1 MMTTTTMD
9 TTSANPSNPAPPPA
23 KQNKPL
29 ACTACRARKLGCNR
43 VHPCHNCIRSGAEC
57 IFPARRRVQRP
68 RKTKNTE
75 LLQRLSRLEN
85 IVGKAGIENLL
96 AADRGKNADPTGPAS
111 GVGGIGAAREPP
123 YGEDASSSAP
133 IGRAG
138 PAVGDKASTGVQ
150 AFIEEYR
157 GSRSG
162 GEVDEERNDVAS
174 DSVSL
179 DPTSTKYLS
188 AQFWSNLCGEVEG
201 LRQILE
207 HSTDSDPDS
216 DENVS
221 FEGATPESAIGIST
235 TTNDNDHPGSASAPA
250 TSSGLL
256 PGYLLTAAT
265 TAPRHPSPEQVRYL
279 TATYFESFDVI
290 LKILHRPTTTTA
302 LLAFADAGCDR
313 ATLMSPAEEAL
324 FFAIYYAAITTL
336 SDAACRAHLGAA
348 RDALARCLQAAVEH
362 ALARADYLN
371 TDALEPLQALTIY
384 VTCLRSHSRSR
395 SSWALLS
402 LPIRLARALEL
413 HREGGWSSSA
423 AGRRSGRRGRSVY
436 ETELRRRLWWMLVVL
451 DVRAVED
458 RGMEPA
464 IPRGSYDTRLPL
476 NVNDEDF
483 GPDSDSGS
491 GSGVEAALAEREGP
505 TDMTFS
511 LCTAQSSGIYLYLNY
526 LSDGTGLRA
535 PPSDEEMVAH
545 AQHLEAQFVSGVDL
559 AAVGHHVGA
568 YIASFTVRLIILKLW
583 LITQYPVNRRREQR
597 GGAGTSG
604 QRSSER
610 QLEQEKGQ
618 ATLPVRTARVTK
630 HEIIV
635 SSSTTTTTTADAA
648 RNAITAAPT
657 TSSNNASNNG
667 RSSDKNRALFPAA
680 VSREAT
686 LRTAVS
692 IMELSHR
699 ASTTGPFAAR
709 FGWWSATYVQ
719 WHPLAVA
726 LAELCHH
733 YTNYTNHQQQQP
745 PSAFDALADRAWTLV
760 EAVFPLWA
768 DRIADT
774 KRGTLWR
781 PIRKLY
787 RKAKAAR
794 AAALGNS
801 GSGGSATAAAAADT
815 DMAGP
820 AYQGGRSSVGGG
832 GQDVGHGEAPPVFYG
847 GTTMPDPAA
856 APMQYHMVPT
866 ATSLDVS
873 GRSSIPSSAAL
884 TTESWV
890 GTATP
895 QQQQPLPQQLQQL
908 QLQQQQQQQQQ
919 PQLIPN
925 SNADVTA
932 NWFNDAGIPW
942 PDISFD
948 MPMDGGGGGG
958 GWDTMDWST
967 WDEFVDDTYAEG
979 PLTSSSDGS

>member
-1 MMTTTTMD
+1 MYVLIYIGYLEEWVMMTTTMD

-111 GVGGIGAAREPP
+111 GVGGIGATREPP

-138 PAVGDKASTGVQ
+138 PAVADKASTGVQ

-162 GEVDEERNDVAS
+162 GEVDEGQNAVAS

-324 FFAIYYAAITTL
+324 FFAIYFAAIPTL

-491 GSGVEAALAEREGP
+491 GSGVEAGLAEREGLESKP
-505 TDMTFS
+505 C
-511 LCTAQSSGIYLYLNY
+511 LCHEDPQVRRQR
-526 LSDGTGLRA
+526 LRA
-535 PPSDEEMVAH
+535 SPAYTSAAAGPQPGYPKGDTRPSRRANRAGTRGFRAPEVLFKCTEQTTKIDVWSAGVILLTILCRRFPFFNSADDVDAMIEIATIFGARRMRADARAEPQYGERVPYVV
-545 AQHLEAQFVSGVDL
+545 VSG
-559 AAVGHHVGA
+559 APGA
-568 YIASFTVRLIILKLW
+568 R
-583 LITQYPVNRRREQR
+583 
-597 GGAGTSG
+597 
-604 QRSSER
+604 
-610 QLEQEKGQ
+610 
-618 ATLPVRTARVTK
+618 
-630 HEIIV
+630 
-635 SSSTTTTTTADAA
+635 
-648 RNAITAAPT
+648 
-657 TSSNNASNNG
+657 
-667 RSSDKNRALFPAA
+667 
-680 VSREAT
+680 
-686 LRTAVS
+686 
-692 IMELSHR
+692 
-699 ASTTGPFAAR
+699 
-709 FGWWSATYVQ
+709 
-719 WHPLAVA
+719 
-726 LAELCHH
+726 
-733 YTNYTNHQQQQP
+733 
-745 PSAFDALADRAWTLV
+745 LADRCVAPEELLDPLNSHLALDADYYIARHLIPPLERIFNLVGANVRAWYDEMPRV
-760 EAVFPLWA
+760 QRV
-768 DRIADT
+768 R
-774 KRGTLWR
+774 R
-781 PIRKLY
+781 
-787 RKAKAAR
+787 
-794 AAALGNS
+794 
-801 GSGGSATAAAAADT
+801 
-815 DMAGP
+815 
-820 AYQGGRSSVGGG
+820 VGGG
-832 GQDVGHGEAPPVFYG
+832 GEGVGGRS
-847 GTTMPDPAA
+847 AA
-856 APMQYHMVPT
+856 AAGVARRATLESYMKT
-866 ATSLDVS
+866 ATCLLCSAKLSTKPPPPRSRPTTDLHLDLDLPLCARCLSPATAPASLATLQARLAASERGLRDVEAVC
-873 GRSSIPSSAAL
+873 RSC
-884 TTESWV
+884 
-890 GTATP
+890 
-895 QQQQPLPQQLQQL
+895 
-908 QLQQQQQQQQQ
+908 
-919 PQLIPN
+919 
-925 SNADVTA
+925 
-932 NWFNDAGIPW
+932 AGLAP
-942 PDISFD
+942 
-948 MPMDGGGGGG
+948 GGGGGE
-958 GWDTMDWST
+958 DPHACDSKDCPVFYTR
-967 WDEFVDDTYAEG
+967 VKLRARCAADDADVGVAVRGIVEV
-979 PLTSSSDGS
+979 LRRREERALLEW

>member
-526 LSDGTGLRA
+526 LSDGKGLRA
-535 PPSDEEMVAH
+535 PPTEEETVAH
-545 AQHLEAQFVSGVDL
+545 AQHLEALFVSGIDQ
-559 AAVGHHVGA
+559 AAVGRHIGA

-583 LITQYPVNRRREQR
+583 LVTQYPVSRRREQR
-597 GGAGTSG
+597 GAGGGG
-604 QRSSER
+604 QRSSGA
-610 QLEQEKGQ
+610 QPEKEKRE
-618 ATLPVRTARVTK
+618 AALPMRTARMTR

-635 SSSTTTTTTADAA
+635 STTTTADAA
-648 RNAITAAPT
+648 CNTITATPT
-657 TSSNNASNNG
+657 TGANEKNNG
-667 RSSDKNRALFPAA
+667 NSDRNRALFPAA

-686 LRTAVS
+686 LRTALS
-692 IMELSHR
+692 IMELSHQ

-733 YTNYTNHQQQQP
+733 YTHRTNAAPDQQQQP
-745 PSAFDALADRAWTLV
+745 SSAAFDALADRAWALV
-760 EAVFPLWA
+760 ETVFPLWA
-768 DRIADT
+768 DRIADS

-794 AAALGNS
+794 ATALG
-801 GSGGSATAAAAADT
+801 GGGGGGSTAAAAA
-815 DMAGP
+815 AAVGP
-820 AYQGGRSSVGGG
+820 TSMSDPPSYRGGARSSVG
-832 GQDVGHGEAPPVFYG
+832 QDAGRGEAPVFHG
-847 GTTMPDPAA
+847 GTTMPGPSAA
-856 APMQYHMVPT
+856 APMQYHMTPT
-866 ATSLDVS
+866 ASLDVGGS
-873 GRSSIPSSAAL
+873 VIPPLSSSAAAL
-884 TTESWV
+884 TTDSWI
-890 GTATP
+890 GAAAP
-895 QQQQPLPQQLQQL
+895 
-908 QLQQQQQQQQQ
+908 QQQQQQQQ
-919 PQLIPN
+919 PLEQLQQPPLPPPN
-925 SNADVTA
+925 SNASAGATA

-948 MPMDGGGGGG
+948 LPMDGGGGGG
-958 GWDTMDWST
+958 GWDAMDWST